1 MTHRGHLKHPEGDTD
16 ELTPPPLP
24 TYTALRFV
32 RGAHTGSNIRC
43 GLLMPSQPSLALG
56 SLLSLDSWEAS
67 AVGRRPSPTHRQ
79 LAAPSSSDPG
89 DRGRMPAGSD
99 CLAGLEPPNTLRYPL
114 VPGGP
119 SASSSCLEGRR
130 EEAAED
136 KQDQQRS
143 DSAQGEPTAREPS
156 PVPGLQKPGQGIHTP
171 THTGSQ
177 GSQWQGQLL
186 SPTLVAGPGQV
197 SPPGLC

>member
-1 MTHRGHLKHPEGDTD
+1 MHITHTGHLQHPQGDTD

-32 RGAHTGSNIRC
+32 RGAHMCSNIRC
-43 GLLMPSQPSLALG
+43 GLLTPSQPSLALG
-56 SLLSLDSWEAS
+56 SLLSLASWEAS
-67 AVGRRPSPTHRQ
+67 AVTALPLPTGSLQPLHHQTLGAEAGCLPALTASLAWNPLTPLGTRWSPQ
-79 LAAPSSSDPG
+79 PP
-89 DRGRMPAGSD
+89 PA
-99 CLAGLEPPNTLRYPL
+99 
-114 VPGGP
+114 VWK
-119 SASSSCLEGRR
+119 GRR

-171 THTGSQ
+171 THVGSQ
-177 GSQWQGQLL
+177 GSQRQGQLL
-186 SPTLVAGPGQV
+186 SPTLVTGPGQV